1 MDLVLKLRELRR
13 MRGLSQ
19 KDAARLS
26 GIGEKSIS
34 SFETG
39 NRIDSLKI
47 SQLDRL
53 LKVYGV
59 NEKTFFG
66 EELETMIDPWEEDEI
81 GQRAR
86 ALFERM
92 DDFSDSLRTT
102 ILDKLQLIIETAEE
116 VQAVANAAA
125 QPRPYANEHIE
136 WQMLT
141 SRN

>member
-19 KDAARLS
+19 KEAAQLS

-47 SQLDRL
+47 SQLERL

-59 NEKTFFG
+59 DEKTFFG
-66 EELETMIDPWEEDEI
+66 EELELMIDPWGDDEI
-81 GQRAR
+81 AQRAKE
-86 ALFERM
+86 LFNRM
-92 DDFSDSLRTT
+92 DDFSDTVRLA

-116 VQAVANAAA
+116 VQAIAS
-125 QPRPYANEHIE
+125 QPRPYAGEHAE